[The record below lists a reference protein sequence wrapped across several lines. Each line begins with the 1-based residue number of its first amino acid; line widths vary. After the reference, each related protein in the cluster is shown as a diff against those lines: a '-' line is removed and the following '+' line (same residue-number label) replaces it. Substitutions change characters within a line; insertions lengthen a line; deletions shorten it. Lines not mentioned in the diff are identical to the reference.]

1 MIFWSFTTIVK
12 PILTYASLAWWTKV
26 KQRKAAAELNS
37 VHWSR
42 KHQNMFYVNA
52 QHSAGVGYK
61 YWEGDNAQQEEANKE
76 ETAARQ
82 EQRHTPKFEIVA
94 AAASTC
100 CSLGLLPLK

>member
-61 YWEGDNAQQEEANKE
+61 YWEAGTKDL
-76 ETAARQ
+76 
-82 EQRHTPKFEIVA
+82 ILVA
-94 AAASTC
+94 VRKR
-100 CSLGLLPLK
+100 PY